1 MNLRLAEEQEIY
13 KRRSYPLLYLVKK
26 PDSRKE
32 KENIV
37 YSNSGLFYIFI
48 IVILFT
54 CLGIL
59 LNIGLKIQ
67 SINYQKSIYEINEM
81 ISLEEERSDRLLL
94 KISELK
100 SPSRIIEAAKNDL
113 NMDMA
118 RDFMIVEISDSGL
131 ENSEKIYNYI
141 SKNTPTVVKNY
152 DSFLGTIYYI
162 QDIVLVVSE
171 SVLTF
176 FIP

>member
-26 PDSRKE
+26 PDIRE
-32 KENIV
+32 DRENIV

-118 RDFMIVEISDSGL
+118 RDFRIVEISDSRL

-162 QDIVLVVSE
+162 QDIILVVSE

>member
-26 PDSRKE
+26 PDGAKG

-37 YSNSGLFYIFI
+37 YTSSGLFYIFI
-48 IVILFT
+48 VVIIFA

-59 LNIGLKIQ
+59 LNVGLKIQ
-67 SINYQKSIYEINEM
+67 SINYQKSIYEINGM
-81 ISLEEERSDRLLL
+81 ISLEEERSNRLVL

-100 SPSRIIEAAKNDL
+100 SPSRIIEAAKNGL
-113 NMDMA
+113 NMEMDG
-118 RDFMIVEISDSGL
+118 DSKIVEISDSGL
-131 ENSEKIYNYI
+131 ENNEKVYNYI
-141 SKNTPTVVKNY
+141 SRNKNTVAKNY